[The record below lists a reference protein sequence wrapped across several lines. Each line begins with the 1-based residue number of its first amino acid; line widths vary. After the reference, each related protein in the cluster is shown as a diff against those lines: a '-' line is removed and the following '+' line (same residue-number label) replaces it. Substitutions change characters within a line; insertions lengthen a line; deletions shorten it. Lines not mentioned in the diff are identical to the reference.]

1 MIQLL
6 EFWYGWGVF
15 LGVFLAAAI
24 AIYIFFDARNY
35 SPSKTLVPRVLGALG
50 AVLTLPSLYA
60 RLTTNGEIM
69 VALLELLD
77 LVEDAS
83 GLEDFLGDM
92 FSTFTSLRN
101 FMYLGLAGL
110 ALALVALVYYMMRG
124 RQEEYSQS
132 ITYIPTAPPPPPP
145 PTPEPIAPQ
154 QRPVAP
160 TMPLNQEPPPQAW
173 LVVRNGPRTGTQFG
187 LGMSRPNVIGRDPN
201 KADIIIDEDSVSR
214 EHARVRH
221 ENGQFV
227 IYDMASTGGTYVNGN
242 VVQRQMLYD
251 NDRINLGRVE
261 LVYKKVA

>member
-1 MIQLL
+1 MIRLMV
-6 EFWYGWGVF
+6 FWYDWGVF

-35 SPSKTLVPRVLGALG
+35 SSGKTLVPRLLGAIG

-60 RLTTNGEIM
+60 KLTSEGLEQILGFIGAIEDLTGTD
-69 VALLELLD
+69 LELL
-77 LVEDAS
+77 
-83 GLEDFLGDM
+83 LGELSEE
-92 FSTFTSLRN
+92 FSTLRT
-101 FMYLGLAGL
+101 FLYLGLAGL
-110 ALALVALVYYMMRG
+110 ALALVALVYYLMRG
-124 RQEEYSQS
+124 REPEYSQP
-132 ITYIPTAPPPPPP
+132 IYTPPPPPP
-145 PTPEPIAPQ
+145 PPPAPEPIVPQ
-154 QRPVAP
+154 QRPLAP

-214 EHARVRH
+214 EHARVRY

>member
-6 EFWYGWGVF
+6 GFWYNWGAF

-35 SPSKTLVPRVLGALG
+35 SSSKTLIPRVLGALG
-50 AVLTLPSLYA
+50 ALLTLPSLYA
-60 RLTTNGEIM
+60 KLTGGDAM
-69 VALLELLD
+69 VELLGLLGQVESASDLEL
-77 LVEDAS
+77 
-83 GLEDFLGDM
+83 FLGEL
-92 FSTFTSLRN
+92 FKTFTSLRN
-101 FMYLGLAGL
+101 FLYLGLAGL
-110 ALALVALVYYMMRG
+110 ALALGALVYYMMRG
-124 RQEEYSQS
+124 REEDYSRS
-132 ITYIPTAPPPPPP
+132 IPFTPMPPPPPPPP
-145 PTPEPIAPQ
+145 PTPDPVVPQ
-154 QRPVAP
+154 NRPVAP
-160 TMPLNQEPPPQAW
+160 TMPLHQEPPPQAW
-173 LVVRNGPRTGTQFG
+173 LVVRSGPRTGTQFG

-214 EHARVRH
+214 EHARVRF

-251 NDRINLGRVE
+251 NDRISLGRVE

>member
-1 MIQLL
+1 MIRLMV
-6 EFWYGWGVF
+6 FWYDWGVF

-35 SPSKTLVPRVLGALG
+35 SSGKTLVPRVLGAVG

-60 RLTTNGEIM
+60 KLTLGGTIAEVFEKLARGVDGSPANPFTILGEMI
-69 VALLELLD
+69 
-77 LVEDAS
+77 
-83 GLEDFLGDM
+83 
-92 FSTFTSLRN
+92 STYNNLRN
-101 FMYLGLAGL
+101 YLYLGLAGL
-110 ALALVALVYYMMRG
+110 ALALVALAYYLMRS
-124 RQEEYSQS
+124 REPEYSQP
-132 ITYIPTAPPPPPP
+132 IYTPPPPPP
-145 PTPEPIAPQ
+145 PPPAPEPIVPQ
-154 QRPVAP
+154 QRPLAP

-214 EHARVRH
+214 EHARVRY

-251 NDRINLGRVE
+251 NDRISLGRVE